1 MNNTRKTTVQERQVM
16 EYLNVLRNSG
26 ETNMYGATPYI
37 TSEFG
42 ISHSEARTLLALWMK
57 NYNVD
62 SEYETVKVD

>member
-26 ETNMYGATPYI
+26 DTNMFGATPYI
-37 TSEFG
+37 TSKFG
-42 ISHSEARTLLALWMK
+42 ISSSEARAILALWMK

-62 SEYETVKVD
+62 SEYETVKAE

>member
-42 ISHSEARTLLALWMK
+42 ISSSEARTLLALWMK